1 MKHMYLVLA
10 LLTSLSTAVQARDVT
25 IEDAWIRVTAPGQ
38 QATGAFM
45 NITAR
50 QTLRLIGVSSNI
62 AGVNEIH
69 QMKVENDVMKMSA
82 VPFLD
87 LPAGQT
93 VQLKPGGYHLMFMD
107 LKQNVPQG
115 TEVPLTLT
123 FENAS
128 GERSSL
134 QINLPARLSPAKGGM
149 RHGQYR

>member
-10 LLTSLSTAVQARDVT
+10 LLASLSSSVQARDVT
-25 IEDAWIRVTAPGQ
+25 IKDAWIRATAPGQ

-45 NITAR
+45 NITAH
-50 QTLRLIGVSSNI
+50 QTMRLIGVNSNI
-62 AGVNEIH
+62 AGVNQIH

-82 VPFLD
+82 VPFLA

-93 VQLKPGGYHLMFMD
+93 VRLKPGGYHLMFMD

-115 TEVPLTLT
+115 TQVPLTLT

-134 QINLPARLSPAKGGM
+134 QINLPAKLSPAKGTL
-149 RHGQYR
+149 RHSQHR

>member
-1 MKHMYLVLA
+1 MKHMYLILA

-25 IEDAWIRVTAPGQ
+25 IEDAWIRVT
-38 QATGAFM
+38 M
-45 NITAR
+45 
-50 QTLRLIGVSSNI
+50 RLIGVSSDI

>member
-1 MKHMYLVLA
+1 MKHMYLILA

-25 IEDAWIRVTAPGQ
+25 IENAWIRVTAPGQ

-50 QTLRLIGVSSNI
+50 QTLRLIGVSSDI

-93 VQLKPGGYHLMFMD
+93 VQLKPGGYHLMFMK
-107 LKQNVPQG
+107 LKQQMVPMDVHQ
-115 TEVPLTLT
+115 VTLI
-123 FENAS
+123 FKNS
-128 GERSSL
+128 GSITIPMTVHKMSH
-134 QINLPARLSPAKGGM
+134 GM
-149 RHGQYR
+149 KHSH

>member
-10 LLTSLSTAVQARDVT
+10 LLASLSSSVQARDVT
-25 IEDAWIRVTAPGQ
+25 IKDAWIRATAPGQ

-45 NITAR
+45 NITAH
-50 QTLRLIGVSSNI
+50 QTMRLIGVNSNI
-62 AGVNEIH
+62 AGVNQIH

-82 VPFLD
+82 VPFLA

-93 VQLKPGGYHLMFMD
+93 VRLKPGGYHLMFMD

-115 TEVPLTLT
+115 TQVPLTLT

-134 QINLPARLSPAKGGM
+134 QINLPAKLSPAKGGM
-149 RHGQYR
+149 RHSQHR

>member
-1 MKHMYLVLA
+1 MKHMYLILA
-10 LLTSLSTAVQARDVT
+10 LLTSLSTAVQAHDVT
-25 IEDAWIRVTAPGQ
+25 IANAWIRATAPGQ

-45 NITAR
+45 NITAH
-50 QTLRLIGVSSNI
+50 QTMRLIGVNSNI
-62 AGVNEIH
+62 AGVNQIH

-82 VPFLD
+82 VPFLA

-107 LKQNVPQG
+107 LKQTVPQG
-115 TEVPLTLT
+115 TQVPLTLT
-123 FENAS
+123 FEKAS

-149 RHGQYR
+149 RHGQHH